1 MPKTADP
8 LKIRRTPEQDRSKAT
23 LEAIHKAAA
32 TLFGAQGT
40 NAVSMTAIADA
51 AGMTKAALY
60 RYFDNK
66 QALIYSMA
74 NEMFKQN
81 RQRLIQTLS
90 ENPTSARDKLKE
102 ALQEYCELHRQEPFR
117 IRLFCAI
124 HTDPKISELELS
136 ESKKNAEI
144 WADYLLQAQPHLDK
158 KKLRRHLFL
167 MMELVDGLT
176 RVVLASSKAESRLLV
191 SDFVDSFL
199 EGVVD

>member
-1 MPKTADP
+1 MSKSLTP
-8 LKIRRTPEQDRSKAT
+8 LKVRRTPEQDRSKAT
-23 LEAIHKAAA
+23 VEAIHCAAA
-32 TLFGAQGT
+32 SLFGSRGT
-40 NAVSMTAIADA
+40 EAVSMTAIAEA

-66 QALIYSMA
+66 QSLIYSMA
-74 NEMFKQN
+74 SEMFKEN
-81 RQRLIQTLS
+81 RQRLIKTLS

-102 ALQEYCELHRQEPFR
+102 ALLEYCELHREEPFR

-124 HTDPKISELELS
+124 HTDPRISELEIS
-136 ESKKNAEI
+136 ESKRNAEI
-144 WADYLLQAQPHLDK
+144 WADYVLKTQPQLDK

-176 RVVLASSKAESRLLV
+176 RVVLSSSKPESSLLV

-199 EGVVD
+199 EGLTE

>member
-1 MPKTADP
+1 MSRSSES
-8 LKIRRTPEQDRSKAT
+8 LRIRRTPEQDRSKAT
-23 LEAIHKAAA
+23 LQAIHSAAA
-32 TLFGAQGT
+32 SLFGSRGT
-40 NAVSMTAIADA
+40 EAVSMTAIADA

-66 QALIYSMA
+66 QALIYAMA
-74 NEMFKQN
+74 SDMFKQN
-81 RQRLIQTLS
+81 RQRLIDTLS
-90 ENPTSARDKLKE
+90 ENPTSARGKLKE
-102 ALQEYCELHRQEPFR
+102 ALQEYCELHREEPFR
-117 IRLFCAI
+117 IRLFCAL
-124 HTDPKISELELS
+124 HTDPEISQLEIS

-144 WADYLLQAQPHLDK
+144 WADYILKTQPHLEK

-176 RVVLASSKAESRLLV
+176 RVVLASSKSESKLLV